1 MLRILHIVGARPN
14 FIKVAPIVRRMSKFP
29 QQFQQTLVHTGQH
42 YDSHMSKVF
51 FEELDLPFPD
61 TNLEV
66 GSGSHSWQ
74 TAQIML
80 KFEPVIK
87 KNAPDW
93 LIVVG
98 DVNSTL
104 ACALV
109 AKKLNV
115 KIAHVEAGLRSFD
128 WTMPEETNRVL
139 TDHLSDLLFVTEP
152 SAIANLKKEGID
164 SGTIHH
170 VGNVMMDS
178 LVRLLPKAER
188 HWKSLPS
195 KLDLDP
201 KLLNP
206 GKYILVTLHRPPTVD
221 HQEAFDEIMTAVSEI
236 NKGLPVFFPVHP
248 RTQNAV
254 NRCVPLHAQNKSVH
268 LLSPLGY
275 LDFLALMQK
284 AALVITDSGGVQEET
299 TFLGIPCLT
308 VRPNTE
314 RPITIESGTNQL
326 VQNDKKAVLRSVR
339 AILDT
344 AKHSS
349 HPAPDLWDGRA
360 AERIVRI
367 LADLARKQ

>member
-14 FIKVAPIVRRMSKFP
+14 FIKVAQIMRRMSKFP

-164 SGTIHH
+164 SGAIHH
-170 VGNVMMDS
+170 VGNVMLDS

-201 KLLNP
+201 NLLNP

-326 VQNDKKAVLRSVR
+326 VQNNKKAVLRSVS
-339 AILDT
+339 AILDK
-344 AKHSS
+344 AQHSS
-349 HPAPDLWDGRA
+349 HRAPELWDGRA